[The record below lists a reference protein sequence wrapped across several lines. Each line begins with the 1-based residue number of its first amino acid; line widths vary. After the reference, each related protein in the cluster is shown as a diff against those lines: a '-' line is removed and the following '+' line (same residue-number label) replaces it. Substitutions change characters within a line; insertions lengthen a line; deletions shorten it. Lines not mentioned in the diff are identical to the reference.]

1 MRIADIKKQNAELK
15 KQNAELK
22 KQNAELKKELE
33 LAHDQLKAFERL
45 IAHKNARINEIAKQN
60 SELSTAILSQSMELK
75 NAYKKLEKRAGFFS
89 RLW

>member
-22 KQNAELKKELE
+22 KELE
-33 LAHDQLKAFERL
+33 LANDQLKAFESL
-45 IAHKNARINEIAKQN
+45 ISRKESKIGELIKQQA
-60 SELSTAILSQSMELK
+60 ELSAAILRQSEELRDT
-75 NAYKKLEKRAGFFS
+75 NQKLEKRGGFFS

>member
-22 KQNAELKKELE
+22 KELDM
-33 LAHDQLKAFERL
+33 AGDQLKAFESL
-45 IAHKNARINEIAKQN
+45 IATKDARI
-60 SELSTAILSQSMELK
+60 SELTKTQAELSAIVLRQSEELK
-75 NAYKKLEKRAGFFS
+75 ATNKKLEKRAGFFS

>member
-22 KQNAELKKELE
+22 KELDM
-33 LAHDQLKAFERL
+33 AGDQVKAFESL
-45 IAHKNARINEIAKQN
+45 IAGKDARISELAKQN
-60 SELSTAILSQSMELK
+60 SELSVAVLRQSEELRAT
-75 NAYKKLEKRAGFFS
+75 NKKLEKRKGFFS

>member
-22 KQNAELKKELE
+22 KELDMAEG
-33 LAHDQLKAFERL
+33 QVKAFESL
-45 IAHKNARINEIAKQN
+45 IATKDVRI
-60 SELSTAILSQSMELK
+60 SELVKRQTELSAAVLRQSEELRAT
-75 NAYKKLEKRAGFFS
+75 NKKLEKRAGFFS

>member
-22 KQNAELKKELE
+22 KELDMAEG
-33 LAHDQLKAFERL
+33 QVKAFESL
-45 IAHKNARINEIAKQN
+45 IAQKDARISEIAKQN
-60 SELSTAILSQSMELK
+60 SELSTAVLRQSEELRAT
-75 NAYKKLEKRAGFFS
+75 NKKLEKRKGFFS

>member
-22 KQNAELKKELE
+22 KELDM
-33 LAHDQLKAFERL
+33 AGDQVKAVESL
-45 IAHKNARINEIAKQN
+45 IAQKDARINEIAKQN

>member
-22 KQNAELKKELE
+22 KELDM
-33 LAHDQLKAFERL
+33 ANDQLKAFESL
-45 IAHKNARINEIAKQN
+45 IAGKDARISELAKQN
-60 SELSTAILSQSMELK
+60 SELSAAILTQSQELK
-75 NAYKKLEKRAGFFS
+75 NAYKKLEKREGFFS

>member
-22 KQNAELKKELE
+22 KELDMAEG
-33 LAHDQLKAFERL
+33 QVKAFESL
-45 IAHKNARINEIAKQN
+45 IGQKDARISELAKQQT
-60 SELSTAILSQSMELK
+60 ELSAAVLRQSEELRAT
-75 NAYKKLEKRAGFFS
+75 NKKLEKRKGFFS

>member
-22 KQNAELKKELE
+22 KELDMAEG
-33 LAHDQLKAFERL
+33 QLKAFESL
-45 IAHKNARINEIAKQN
+45 IAQKDARISEIAKQN
-60 SELSTAILSQSMELK
+60 SDLSAIILRQSEELRTT
-75 NAYKKLEKRAGFFS
+75 NKKLEKRAGFFS

>member
-22 KQNAELKKELE
+22 KELDM
-33 LAHDQLKAFERL
+33 AGDQLKAFENL
-45 IAHKNARINEIAKQN
+45 LLQKENRINELTKTQA
-60 SELSTAILSQSMELK
+60 ELSAAILTQSQELK